1 MKMINKT
8 NNLLRFGKE
17 NDPRRLSLLEFK
29 VIFLGEK
36 SFTQRGSI
44 LLKEKQKRDEEALR
58 MWSQ

>member
-1 MKMINKT
+1 MINKT

-58 MWSQ
+58 M